1 MKNDNIAAEISSR
14 LQLAS
19 PPVALSFVEA
29 APTGVALFDQEV
41 PSACTFWRKAETEVF
56 YAPAEKHFNCPIGAF
71 TIGFDMPKEMQQNL
85 MGVVEMMCRAGYLSP
100 EEAARIPSVEKKKSG
115 IVYGPLWAFT
125 TQPDLVLMWLTPG
138 QAMLYSEAAGTCR
151 WTEAL
156 PTPIFGRPSCAALPA
171 ALDKSQCTLS
181 LGCLGMRIFTEVSQD
196 QLLAVL
202 PGSKMEEFSRAL
214 ESVAAANQTMGEYY
228 RAHKSKYVP

>member
-1 MKNDNIAAEISSR
+1 LR
-14 LQLAS
+14 
-19 PPVALSFVEA
+19 
-29 APTGVALFDQEV
+29 
-41 PSACTFWRKAETEVF
+41 
-56 YAPAEKHFNCPIGAF
+56 
-71 TIGFDMPKEMQQNL
+71 
-85 MGVVEMMCRAGYLSP
+85 
-100 EEAARIPSVEKKKSG
+100 
-115 IVYGPLWAFT
+115 AFT

-214 ESVAAANQTMGEYY
+214 ESVAAANQTMGVLS
-228 RAHKSKYVP
+228 RAQIKVRAVVANLMSRVVSSMIKSGCGDRRQP